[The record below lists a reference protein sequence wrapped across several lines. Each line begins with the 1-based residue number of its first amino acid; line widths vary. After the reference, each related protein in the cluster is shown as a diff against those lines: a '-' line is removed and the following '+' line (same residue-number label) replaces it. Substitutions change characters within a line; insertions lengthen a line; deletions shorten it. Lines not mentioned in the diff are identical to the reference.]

1 MVYEIQSFPSLV
13 ENNNT
18 NLSQTAKDLLHGLKI
33 QHNNKWYI
41 CGDLA
46 LNEGQSPHKLINSH
60 RMI

>member
-41 CGDLA
+41 CI
-46 LNEGQSPHKLINSH
+46 INGISAETLP
-60 RMI
+60 